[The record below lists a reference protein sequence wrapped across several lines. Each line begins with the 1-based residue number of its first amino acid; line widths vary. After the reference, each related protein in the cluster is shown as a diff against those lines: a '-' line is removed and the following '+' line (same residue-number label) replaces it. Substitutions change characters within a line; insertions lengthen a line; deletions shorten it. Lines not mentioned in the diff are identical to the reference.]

1 MIGSFISTLYGA
13 ASFVAAQTY
22 SFFVSDASADERS
35 HEVAAA
41 ADMLAVV
48 RDLTDAGV
56 CYAEGDEE
64 HERQALARARAD
76 LNAASQDIAIAV
88 VEHMVR

>member
-1 MIGSFISTLYGA
+1 MARHLSSRPKPTVFSYL
-13 ASFVAAQTY
+13 VR
-22 SFFVSDASADERS
+22 SADERS

-48 RDLTDAGV
+48 RDITDAGV